1 MSGQLKG
8 GVSDIRPEEN
18 PANVRRNAW
27 TVTRNGSPIC
37 RMVGQPMTAPKPSPQ
52 HAGAGPTLTFWSYD
66 MTASDEVEKLKRQC
80 IDLHRMAQEEKTR
93 ATIAE
98 LKANGFSAEQVV
110 ERLRQLP
117 PVVFLHALL

>member
-1 MSGQLKG
+1 
-8 GVSDIRPEEN
+8 
-18 PANVRRNAW
+18 
-27 TVTRNGSPIC
+27 
-37 RMVGQPMTAPKPSPQ
+37 
-52 HAGAGPTLTFWSYD
+52 

-93 ATIAE
+93 ATIAD
-98 LKANGFSAEQVV
+98 LKAKGFNAEQVV